1 VGLTLSSHGVRL
13 TFRGTMATSH
23 SHDKEVD
30 STLYEGDRPGAHPV
44 DVLGELPI
52 DGEQTAEMQLMPDAD
67 LDPREVQGDR
77 FDVDDDDLGMAPD
90 LEEEPDAP
98 DLQPDSIE
106 RIADSDESED
116 ESEPDDLDDR
126 ITARPSSRTAGDAL
140 SDEPIEPG

>member
-1 VGLTLSSHGVRL
+1 MSSRGVRL
-13 TFRGTMATSH
+13 TFRSTMATSH
-23 SHDKEVD
+23 SDDEEVD
-30 STLYEGDRPGAHPV
+30 GTPYEGDRPGAHPV

>member
-1 VGLTLSSHGVRL
+1 MSSRGVRL
-13 TFRGTMATSH
+13 TFRSTMATSH
-23 SHDKEVD
+23 SDDEEVD
-30 STLYEGDRPGAHPV
+30 GTPYEGDRPGAHPV

-52 DGEQTAEMQLMPDAD
+52 DGEQTAETQLMPDAD

-98 DLQPDSIE
+98 DLQPDNVE
-106 RIADSDESED
+106 RIADSDDSED
-116 ESEPDDLDDR
+116 EPEPDDLDDR
-126 ITARPSSRTAGDAL
+126 ITARPSGRTSGDAL

>member
-1 VGLTLSSHGVRL
+1 MSSHAVRL
-13 TFRGTMATSH
+13 TFRSTMATSH
-23 SHDKEVD
+23 SDDEEVD
-30 STLYEGDRPGAHPV
+30 GTPYEGDRPGAHPV

>member
-1 VGLTLSSHGVRL
+1 VRL
-13 TFRGTMATSH
+13 TFRSTMATSH
-23 SHDKEVD
+23 SDDEEVD
-30 STLYEGDRPGAHPV
+30 GTPYEGDRPGAHPV

>member
-1 VGLTLSSHGVRL
+1 
-13 TFRGTMATSH
+13 MATSH
-23 SHDKEVD
+23 SDDEEVD
-30 STLYEGDRPGAHPV
+30 GTPYEGDRPGAHPV

>member
-1 VGLTLSSHGVRL
+1 MSSRGVRL
-13 TFRGTMATSH
+13 TFRSTMATSH
-23 SHDKEVD
+23 SDDEEVD
-30 STLYEGDRPGAHPV
+30 GTPYEGDRPGAHPV

-52 DGEQTAEMQLMPDAD
+52 DGHQTAETQLMPDAD

-98 DLQPDSIE
+98 DLQPDNVE
-106 RIADSDESED
+106 RIADSDDSED
-116 ESEPDDLDDR
+116 EPEPDDLDDR
-126 ITARPSSRTAGDAL
+126 ITARPSGRTSGDAL